1 MSLRIVNQSAASAS
15 IQDVSK
21 NIAYA
26 INWANNA
33 EKIAGARIAVIK
45 VIKIKKLKLFRS
57 ADVNRVYEM
66 N

>member
-1 MSLRIVNQSAASAS
+1 
-15 IQDVSK
+15 VSK